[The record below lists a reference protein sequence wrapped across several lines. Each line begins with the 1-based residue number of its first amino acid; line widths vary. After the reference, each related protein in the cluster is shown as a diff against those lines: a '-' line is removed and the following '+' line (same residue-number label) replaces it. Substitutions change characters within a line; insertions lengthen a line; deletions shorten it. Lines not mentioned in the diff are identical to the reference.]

1 MSDTM
6 FLDLQKEM
14 TTNIDFINKVERIIH
29 AINLADKEGKRE
41 EKASHVLDLLKLCE
55 GNPALLTPY
64 FFPNFSRGK
73 PMTLWS
79 RPHAFA
85 MMSMIPTGELTVQA
99 SRQVGKCVTGDT
111 LVRCKSGEEDKTI
124 TMQDLWD
131 SADKPYR

>member
-1 MSDTM
+1 MSDRM
-6 FLDLQKEM
+6 FFDLQKEI
-14 TTNIDFINKVERIIH
+14 TTNVDFINKVERIISD
-29 AINLADKEGKRE
+29 IRLAEQSGKKA
-41 EKASHVLDLLKLCE
+41 EKAAHTLELLKACD
-55 GNPALLTPY
+55 GNPALLTPF

-73 PMTLWS
+73 PMTMWS

-111 LVRCKSGEEDKTI
+111 LIRCQDSAGDKTI

-131 SADKPYR
+131 SAGKPC